1 MKPLASDGRVLD
13 FRNVSNSSEP
23 PVERLEPVSPDPPG
37 FELKERISATV
48 RAARAKRELEI
59 QQATDRTAAEQL
71 ERQQK
76 AKDALLS
83 LLSDD
88 VLNRIIGQHATLGEL
103 QVGTIK
109 VTKHG
114 IELIRSGGAP
124 ASQMSGEKLDINFNG
139 AVPQSGQQL
148 KSIEFHNRTQQ
159 LRVQG
164 IEIVGVYDASGQSIL
179 ITFDY
184 GEALN

>member
-1 MKPLASDGRVLD
+1 VKPLASDGRVLD
-13 FRNVSNSSEP
+13 FRHVSNLSEP
-23 PVERLEPVSPDPPG
+23 LVERLETALPDSPG

-48 RAARAKRELEI
+48 RAARAQRELEI
-59 QQATDRTAAEQL
+59 RQANDRAAAERL

-88 VLNRIIGQHATLGEL
+88 VLNRIIGQHATLSEL

-114 IELIRSGGAP
+114 VELIRSGGAP

-148 KSIEFHNRTQQ
+148 QSVEFHNRTQQ

-184 GEALN
+184 GKALS